1 MRKLRPLLTLVII
14 ATLLWF
20 WQGPGGPGRIDDAR
34 VASGANESLQAR
46 AAEGAAQEAAR
57 TAGAT
62 ETPSGPRDAVSSA
75 FADDDLPPEARDTL
89 ALIARGGP
97 YPHRQDG
104 TVFNNFERRLPARP
118 RGWYR
123 EFTVRTPGL
132 SHRGPRRIV
141 TGGQPPSEYWYTDDH
156 YGSFRRIGPRP

>member
-14 ATLLWF
+14 AGLLWF
-20 WQGPGGPGRIDDAR
+20 WQGPGGSGAIDDAL
-34 VASGANESLQAR
+34 VASGAIEAPASTTPAPQAPGHP
-46 AAEGAAQEAAR
+46 AAP
-57 TAGAT
+57 
-62 ETPSGPRDAVSSA
+62 TPAPSP
-75 FADDDLPPEARDTL
+75 FANDGLPPEAHETL

-104 TVFNNFERRLPARP
+104 TVFNNFEGRLPSRQ

-141 TGGQPPSEYWYTDDH
+141 TGGQPPAEFWYTEDH
-156 YGSFRRIGPRP
+156 YENFRRIGAGP